1 MQELAKTVNDKATK
15 RIAIAS
21 KCSINRLKT
30 DNNVMVLGIE
40 RQYCQQ
46 TSQKSY
52 AKVEAWKIFC
62 MWFEKLVTLK
72 KNQKGA
78 NTGLKL
84 ILVINTPG
92 TFCAHIQKG
101 LLF

>member
-15 RIAIAS
+15 RIAIAP

-52 AKVEAWKIFC
+52 AKVEA
-62 MWFEKLVTLK
+62 
-72 KNQKGA
+72 
-78 NTGLKL
+78 
-84 ILVINTPG
+84 
-92 TFCAHIQKG
+92 
-101 LLF
+101 